1 MENKLQL
8 YLEILFPHF
17 TSPLISRFSEL
28 FNEISN
34 NSTNTTNK
42 KSKNDFNKVS
52 ENISLDDYI
61 IYPQKIIAG
70 LEKRKLIIIKGIP
83 TAFGCLNFLELLN
96 KFCNDVNFVCIPG
109 FALVTW
115 DYVYA
120 FVNTGSR
127 KGLLNIFYGLNVIRD
142 KYKTFKGYDFSN
154 LEIYFCKTQNVNTL
168 LKKYQNESNQNTFL
182 FKK

>member
-1 MENKLQL
+1 MEKKLQF

-28 FNEISN
+28 FDEISN
-34 NSTNTTNK
+34 NSINTITK
-42 KSKNDFNKVS
+42 KDKNDLNKVN
-52 ENISLDDYI
+52 ENISEDFI
-61 IYPQKIIAG
+61 IYPQKIIDG
-70 LEKRKLIIIKGIP
+70 MEKRKLIIIKGIP

-115 DYVYA
+115 EYVYA
-120 FVNTGSR
+120 FVNIGTR
-127 KGLLNIFYGLNVIRD
+127 KGLLNIFYGLNVIKN
-142 KYKTFKGYDFSN
+142 KYKTLQGYDFSN

-168 LKKYQNESNQNTFL
+168 LKKYQNENNKNTFL